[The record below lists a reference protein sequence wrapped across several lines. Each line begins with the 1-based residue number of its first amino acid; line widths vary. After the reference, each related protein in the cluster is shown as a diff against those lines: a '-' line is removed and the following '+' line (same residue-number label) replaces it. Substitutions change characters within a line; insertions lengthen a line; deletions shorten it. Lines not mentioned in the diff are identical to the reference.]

1 MISSLTSFILTSENP
16 LDCSFIFCF
25 ILSFLV
31 YQYHNICR
39 NSSSLS
45 DRLCFFDHQYLC
57 FCEFNNYRAE
67 CFGYDHELDQCNWCF
82 SNGKCIQG
90 DSQKDNDFVCICP
103 KCYYGPRCQY
113 SSAHFSSTLEQLFTH
128 GLLSTTA
135 SLKQLAFYCT
145 VIPAC
150 VFFIIGAFNNLFTFV
165 TFYRSKLLRTGVG
178 NYLLIGSVVN
188 QLTLFFLAVRLI
200 HIVLSTIGPMATVNI
215 TINQILCKTVAFA
228 LTSSGQ
234 LSYWLMSTVAIER
247 LYVTWY
253 VKGTWLKK
261 PYVARWIMFT
271 LTIII
276 LLINAPQLAFYNSV
290 VDTKTAAK
298 SAICVL
304 IYSHP
309 FWMHLNQVNNYVNA
323 LLPLLINII
332 CTSGIM
338 FLIARQKLLA
348 NQNFSE

>member
-1 MISSLTSFILTSENP
+1 M
-16 LDCSFIFCF
+16 
-25 ILSFLV
+25 
-31 YQYHNICR
+31 
-39 NSSSLS
+39 
-45 DRLCFFDHQYLC
+45 
-57 FCEFNNYRAE
+57 
-67 CFGYDHELDQCNWCF
+67 
-82 SNGKCIQG
+82 
-90 DSQKDNDFVCICP
+90 
-103 KCYYGPRCQY
+103 
-113 SSAHFSSTLEQLFTH
+113 
-128 GLLSTTA
+128 
-135 SLKQLAFYCT
+135 
-145 VIPAC
+145 
-150 VFFIIGAFNNLFTFV
+150 
-165 TFYRSKLLRTGVG
+165 
-178 NYLLIGSVVN
+178 VN

-200 HIVLSTIGPMATVNI
+200 HIVLGTIGPMATVNI
-215 TINQILCKTVAFA
+215 TINKILCKTVAFA
-228 LTSSGQ
+228 LTSTGQ

-247 LYVTWY
+247 LYVTRY
-253 VKGTWLKK
+253 IKGTWLKK

-276 LLINAPQLAFYNSV
+276 LLINAPQIAFYNSV

-348 NQNFSE
+348 NQKFSE